1 MAHGWKELRVRASLA
16 FTAFL
21 LLPATVRADESTV
34 TFGRSG
40 RTSCGQFIAAMV
52 KHKVMQQD
60 DGAPHPS
67 GAALMSDRALMMEYV
82 DGLLTGIN
90 LSRDPAHQIR
100 SDDAALELWLQNW
113 CGKHPSDS
121 LVKAVVALSVETPRS
136 PLP

>member
-1 MAHGWKELRVRASLA
+1 MAHGWKELRVRASLV

-21 LLPATVRADESTV
+21 LLPATVRADEAIV

-60 DGAPHPS
+60 DGATHPS
-67 GAALMSDRALMMEYV
+67 GAVLMSDRALMMEYV

-90 LSRDPAHQIR
+90 LSRDRAHQVR

-113 CGKHPSDS
+113 CGRHPGNS
-121 LVKAVVALSVETPRS
+121 LVKAVVAFSVEAPRS
-136 PLP
+136 PVP

>member
-1 MAHGWKELRVRASLA
+1 
-16 FTAFL
+16 
-21 LLPATVRADESTV
+21 
-34 TFGRSG
+34 
-40 RTSCGQFIAAMV
+40 MV
-52 KHKVMQQD
+52 KYKVMQQD

-67 GAALMSDRALMMEYV
+67 DAALMSDRALMMEYV

-113 CGKHPSDS
+113 CGKHPGNS
-121 LVKAVVALSVETPRS
+121 LVNAVVAFSVETPRS